1 MKRSKTP
8 AQAGFSLVETIA
20 AMGIL
25 AMTALPLMQVAS
37 DATRNASRLET
48 RLLARTVAENIMA
61 RSIADPAQID
71 AGIETG
77 NEVQLGRGFAW
88 TRTAGPSVPGEVQTL
103 TLTVQLDG
111 DPQVLAQ
118 LQTLRAVPRPYVV
131 KAEPTDGA
139 NR

>member
-1 MKRSKTP
+1 MKRSKAS

-37 DATRNASRLET
+37 DATRNASRLEV

-61 RSIADPAQID
+61 RSIAEPARIES
-71 AGIETG
+71 GLETG
-77 NEVQLGRGFAW
+77 NEVQLGRGFVW

-103 TLTVQLDG
+103 TVTVQVDG
-111 DPQVLAQ
+111 DPQVLAR
-118 LQTLRAVPRPYVV
+118 LQTLRAVPRPYLV
-131 KAEPTDGA
+131 KAGSGDGA
-139 NR
+139 DR